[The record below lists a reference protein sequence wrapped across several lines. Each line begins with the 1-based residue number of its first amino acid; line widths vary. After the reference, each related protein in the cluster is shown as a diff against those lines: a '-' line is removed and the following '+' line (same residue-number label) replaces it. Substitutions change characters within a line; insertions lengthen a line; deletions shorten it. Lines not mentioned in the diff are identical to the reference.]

1 MAEVTREHTVCV
13 LSMGVGKGMLWCLLE
28 QKLSLW
34 TISCMNCKEPGAH
47 KVQSSSRRKLGM
59 ACVCVCVCVCVR
71 VHVCVYMCVCVMVIR
86 ATTLFNSRTPFAM
99 CSMDFQKA
107 PFISKEVQMMPP

>member
-1 MAEVTREHTVCV
+1 MAEVTREHTTCV
-13 LSMGVGKGMLWCLLE
+13 LSMGVGKGMSWCLLE

-59 ACVCVCVCVCVR
+59 ACVCVCVR
-71 VHVCVYMCVCVMVIR
+71 VHVCVYVCVCDGNQGHHIIQLWDTICYVFYGLPEGTIHTQR
-86 ATTLFNSRTPFAM
+86 SAN
-99 CSMDFQKA
+99 DA
-107 PFISKEVQMMPP
+107 P